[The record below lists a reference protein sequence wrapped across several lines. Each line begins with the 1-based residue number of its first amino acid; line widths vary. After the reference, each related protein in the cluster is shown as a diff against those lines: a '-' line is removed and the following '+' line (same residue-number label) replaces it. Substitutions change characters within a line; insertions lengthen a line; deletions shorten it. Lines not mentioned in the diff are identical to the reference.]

1 MHIQETLN
9 RLNRLYYI
17 VLLIYLYKSNNKKK
31 TTNLRKVNENSVEA
45 VQGGHGRG
53 EWRKGQYNY
62 ILTKNFK
69 NEKNC
74 YEL

>member
-31 TTNLRKVNENSVEA
+31 TTNLRKVNGNSVEA
-45 VQGGHGRG
+45 VQGGHERG
-53 EWRKGQYNY
+53 EWRNGKYNY